1 MEYPRINI
9 NLSKIKF
16 NTEAMVRQCHQLN
29 IEVAGV
35 TKLFCGNPQIA
46 EVYIDSGVDLLAD
59 SRIENLMKM
68 KDLPLPKMLLRLP
81 MMSQVSDII
90 AYSDIGLVSEPV
102 TVQALSDEAQR
113 YGKVYKVILMIDLG
127 DLREGIF
134 HEEEIRQAVDEIIKM
149 KSISLEGIGT
159 NLTCYGGVKPTW
171 ENLIRLKNWKECIEK
186 QTGQPLRVI
195 SGGNGSTLSLL
206 PAPGIPAHINQ
217 LRLGSSLTM
226 GIGLNDEPIKGLYQD
241 AFTLEAEI
249 VEIREKPSKPVGEI
263 GLDAFGN
270 QPVFEDKGFRRR
282 AICAIGRQDIHPEH
296 LSPVEHGIIILGAS
310 SDHLLL
316 DITETTED
324 SKVGDM
330 LTFYLTYGGCLS
342 ALTSPYVQ
350 KYYV

>member
-1 MEYPRINI
+1 MTYPRINI
-9 NLSKIKF
+9 DLFKIKY
-16 NTEAMVRQCHQLN
+16 NTESMVQQCHQAN
-29 IEVAGV
+29 VQVAGV
-35 TKLFCGNPQIA
+35 TKLFGGNPKIAQIF
-46 EVYIDSGVDLLAD
+46 VDGGVDMLAD
-59 SRIENLMKM
+59 SRIENLAKM
-68 KDLPLPKMLLRLP
+68 KDLPLSKMLLRIP

-102 TVQALSDEAQR
+102 TVQALSNEAQR
-113 YGKVYKVILMIDLG
+113 CNKVYKVILMLDLG

-134 HEEEIRQAVDEIIKM
+134 HEGEIRQAVDEISRM

-159 NLTCYGGVKPTW
+159 NLTCYGGVKPTR
-171 ENLIRLKNWKECIEK
+171 ENLSCLKTWKESIEK

-206 PAPGIPAHINQ
+206 PAPGIPPHINQ

-241 AFTLEAEI
+241 AFTLEAEV

-270 QPVFEDKGFRRR
+270 QPMFEDKGFRRR
-282 AICAIGRQDIHPEH
+282 AICAIGRQDIKPEH
-296 LSPVEHGIIILGAS
+296 LSPLDHGSKILGAS

-316 DITETTED
+316 DITDTLQD
-324 SKVGDM
+324 LKVGDP
-330 LTFYLTYGGCLS
+330 LTFYMTYGGCLS
-342 ALTSPYVQ
+342 AMTSPYVQ